1 MHHKDERLQYQILM
15 NTLQHRTRD
24 LGRISF
30 MKKIAKTKGSSIK
43 QPTKTKELHK
53 DLLISVLFSSKVA
66 TKSHTVNFLCT
77 TLYMTETSMIVE
89 ETFQNEFLKYLIIYS
104 L

>member
-53 DLLISVLFSSKVA
+53 DLLIWVLFSPKVA
-66 TKSHTVNFLCT
+66 TKPHTVHFLCT